1 MGRKPIRE
9 QRRREILDALYRCL
23 LRKPYSETSI
33 KDIGSEAG
41 INYAMLHY
49 YFKNKQD
56 ILLCFID
63 RVYEHYQA
71 LFDREVLKLQGKG
84 LARQEILR
92 KAFHFVNTRITT
104 DKKLQIVFVEIWEI
118 AMYNPAVNA
127 RMKKI
132 YTEWIRRMVSI
143 IQGQSHDEKKIEWLA
158 MSLVAFHEGIGQFSV
173 FFDLRKKDTL
183 AMLETFQEK
192 LLETLRGHKITS
204 LTN

>member
-23 LRKPYSETSI
+23 LRKPYCETSI

-49 YFKNKQD
+49 YFKNKED

-71 LFDREVLKLQGKG
+71 LFDREILKFREKG
-84 LARQEILR
+84 LTRQEILR

-132 YTEWIRRMVSI
+132 YTEWIRGMVSI
-143 IQGQSHDEKKIEWLA
+143 MQGESRDQKKTNWLA
-158 MSLVAFHEGIGQFSV
+158 MSLVGFHEGIGLFSV

-192 LLETLRGHKITS
+192 LLEML
-204 LTN
+204 